1 MTFILKMLS
10 ISCLPAA
17 SLFGWEPPHLF
28 NWCLSTSQNTSD
40 VQLFNLIKSLFSP
53 PYSSPALLLCD
64 VVAQTVKVN
73 HSGLHINI
81 REKNKS
87 VCLCRCTKLLS
98 KQNHLK
104 KKIKREKAKA
114 YVFGFISSTK
124 SNDGCALVSWAPPLI
139 CLHPFLCLYLLV
151 KGEGLSFCPTLI
163 GWEWEKQTKP
173 REIFL
178 RNMLCVV
185 YRKVLFDVHRFL
197 RARISS
203 LFCTCVE
210 EKYKCESDMKL

>member
-28 NWCLSTSQNTSD
+28 TWCLSTSQDASD

-104 KKIKREKAKA
+104 KKLSARKRRRTCSDS
-114 YVFGFISSTK
+114 F
-124 SNDGCALVSWAPPLI
+124 LVLSRMMDVLWCPELLPLFVSAPFFVRTP
-139 CLHPFLCLYLLV
+139 
-151 KGEGLSFCPTLI
+151 S
-163 GWEWEKQTKP
+163 
-173 REIFL
+173 
-178 RNMLCVV
+178 
-185 YRKVLFDVHRFL
+185 
-197 RARISS
+197 
-203 LFCTCVE
+203 
-210 EKYKCESDMKL
+210 